1 MKRLTFI
8 IPFLILAS
16 CIAVPSPVA
25 TATAAA
31 PVMIQVEE
39 NSYRPQSKDVSSK
52 IAGALVD
59 NTSLVERFDLDPFR
73 VQLNISGSVP
83 SVCNEL
89 RIDVAP
95 PNASYQIYVEVYSL
109 INKGVTCDNVFQQFE
124 ANLLLGVYS
133 NGRYTVWVNERYAG
147 DFITY

>member
-1 MKRLTFI
+1 MKRLTFV
-8 IPFLILAS
+8 IPFLILTS
-16 CIAVPSPVA
+16 CIAVPTPAA
-25 TATAAA
+25 TATVAA
-31 PVMIQVEE
+31 PVIIQVEE
-39 NSYRPQSKDVSSK
+39 NLYRPQSKDVSSK

-95 PNASYQIYVEVYSL
+95 PTASYQIYVEVYSL